1 MSDWQVKPGIWDMSI
16 AENLKS
22 IEERI
27 CAACEKAG
35 RSRDEV
41 KLIAVSKRKPLD
53 AVLEA
58 AEAGQIF
65 FGENRVQEAQSKIP
79 QCPPNLHWHLI
90 GHLQSNKAKI
100 AASGLFRMIH
110 SVDSVKLIQTL
121 DQHAAVPL
129 PILIQVNV
137 SGEGSKSGCAPAEAA
152 ALIDAANSSSQVE
165 VHGLMTIP
173 PFTPDPEKA
182 RAHFSRLRKLRDDLQ
197 QSTGTPLP
205 ELSMGMSNDFETAI
219 EEGSTFVRVGT
230 SIFGER

>member
-1 MSDWQVKPGIWDMSI
+1 MSI
-16 AENLKS
+16 QTNLEL
-22 IEERI
+22 IEKRI

-35 RSRDEV
+35 RAREEV
-41 KLIAVSKRKPLD
+41 RLVAVSKRKPVE

-58 AEAGQIF
+58 AESGQIL
-65 FGENRVQEAQSKIP
+65 FGENRIQEAQAKIP
-79 QCPPNLHWHLI
+79 QCPPSLHWHLI
-90 GHLQSNKAKI
+90 GHLQSNKAKL

-110 SVDSVKLIQTL
+110 SVDSEKLLRML
-121 DQHAAVPL
+121 DGYAAVPL

-137 SGEGSKSGCAPAEAA
+137 SGEGSKAGCAPEEAA
-152 ALIDAANSSSQVE
+152 ALINAANSCSQVE

-182 RAHFSRLRKLRDDLQ
+182 RTHFSNLRKLRDELQ

-205 ELSMGMSNDFETAI
+205 ELSMGMSNDFEIAI

-230 SIFGER
+230 SIFGERR